1 MNQLSNNRTII
12 NIVGIPSIIYL
23 LWNGGL
29 LFALF
34 VLLVMIIGMNEF
46 YRLTT
51 NKDQSPLKIIG
62 YIFTFILA
70 GYYYMSNNLN
80 SFTII
85 SESELLSYFLSILII
100 ILFMMEMSRN
110 IENPTKN
117 IAITIFGIMYVPLL
131 LGTLIALRELD
142 TANHTYFTIC
152 MIISI
157 WICDSAAYVF
167 GLKWGTKKILPKISP
182 NKSWVGCIAGRP
194 ESVPDL
200 TFEYQAI
207 LPEITSVDIFV
218 LALITGFFGQAGDFA
233 ESLIKRD
240 LGVKDSGTLLLGH
253 GGVLDRFDSIIFSS
267 PLTYIYLNL
276 FYFPRVS

>member
-12 NIVGIPSIIYL
+12 NIIGVPSIIYL

-51 NKDQSPLKIIG
+51 NKDQSPLNIVG

-100 ILFMMEMSRN
+100 ILFMLYTEQ
-110 IENPTKN
+110 
-117 IAITIFGIMYVPLL
+117 
-131 LGTLIALRELD
+131 
-142 TANHTYFTIC
+142 
-152 MIISI
+152 MI
-157 WICDSAAYVF
+157 
-167 GLKWGTKKILPKISP
+167 
-182 NKSWVGCIAGRP
+182 
-194 ESVPDL
+194 
-200 TFEYQAI
+200 
-207 LPEITSVDIFV
+207 
-218 LALITGFFGQAGDFA
+218 
-233 ESLIKRD
+233 
-240 LGVKDSGTLLLGH
+240 
-253 GGVLDRFDSIIFSS
+253 
-267 PLTYIYLNL
+267 
-276 FYFPRVS
+276 